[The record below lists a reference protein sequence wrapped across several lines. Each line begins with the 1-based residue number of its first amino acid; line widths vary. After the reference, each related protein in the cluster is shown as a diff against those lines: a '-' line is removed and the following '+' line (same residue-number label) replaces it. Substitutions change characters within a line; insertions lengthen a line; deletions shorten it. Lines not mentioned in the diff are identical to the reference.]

1 MKVQLIKFFLSTL
14 FWIFISIK
22 VTSAEVI
29 KKIEILGNDR
39 ISNDTIQLFGKVS
52 INDKIDSDDL
62 NQILKRLYDTNYFK
76 NVSVSLNDN
85 YVS

>member
-62 NQILKRLYDTNYFK
+62 NQILKRLYDTNYFRT
-76 NVSVSLNDN
+76 
-85 YVS
+85 